1 MQASLLSHYLLDI
14 TAINTVNQ
22 FGTILALQLFP
33 SKTLGCS
40 LLQNSLTVTY

>member
-1 MQASLLSHYLLDI
+1 MQASVLSCYSLDI
-14 TAINTVNQ
+14 TAHNTVNQ
-22 FGTILALQLFP
+22 FGTILASQLYP